1 MTRRFALLLIVLGF
15 AAAIGGGA
23 YWWHARSSNR
33 PQASLQ
39 QRAQKASIEGRR
51 FPRGLHYPTLS
62 TFRARWGDTLQ
73 LDRWLGKRP
82 MVVNVWASWCAPC
95 RREVPLL
102 QKVWAEHKDAVQFV
116 GIDFRDKPPDAAT
129 FAHDKGMTYPS
140 GIDPRGTAQKSLHIM
155 GVPDTFFID
164 KQGRIVYER
173 IGELTAG
180 QLRKGLARIVKPAP
194 R

>member
-1 MTRRFALLLIVLGF
+1 MARPLVRP
-15 AAAIGGGA
+15 AAV
-23 YWWHARSSNR
+23 
-33 PQASLQ
+33 PSLQ
-39 QRAQKASIEGRR
+39 QQAQKASIEGRR
-51 FPRGLHYPTLS
+51 FPRGLRYPTLS
-62 TFRARWGDTLQ
+62 TFRASWGDALQ
-73 LDRWLGKRP
+73 IDRWLGKRP

-102 QKVWAEHKDAVQFV
+102 QNAWSKHRSAVQFV

-164 KQGRIVYER
+164 ASGHIVYER
-173 IGELTAG
+173 IGELNAD
-180 QLRKGLARIVKPAP
+180 QLHKGLARLAPQPA

>member
-1 MTRRFALLLIVLGF
+1 M
-15 AAAIGGGA
+15 AAFGGV
-23 YWWHARSSNR
+23 YWWRARSST
-33 PQASLQ
+33 QSQGDLQ
-39 QRAQKASIEGRR
+39 QRAQRASLECRR
-51 FPRGLHYPTLS
+51 FPGGLQYPTIS
-62 TFRARWGDTLQ
+62 TYQANWGDTLQ

-82 MVVNVWASWCAPC
+82 MVVNAWVSWCAPC

-102 QKVWAEHKDAVQFV
+102 QEAWAEQKDDGRFV
-116 GIDFRDKPPDAAT
+116 
-129 FAHDKGMTYPS
+129 
-140 GIDPRGTAQKSLHIM
+140 GIDPRGTAQKSLPIM

-180 QLRKGLARIVKPAP
+180 QLRKGLARLAQPPA